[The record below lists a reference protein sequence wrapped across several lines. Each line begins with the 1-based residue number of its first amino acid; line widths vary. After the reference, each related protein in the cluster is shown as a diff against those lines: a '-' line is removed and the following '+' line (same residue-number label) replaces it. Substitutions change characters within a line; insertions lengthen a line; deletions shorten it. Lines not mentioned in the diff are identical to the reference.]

1 MFEDDV
7 AMTDYHVWR
16 QQSISQNR
24 WRNRQQANTHLG
36 SLATHSE
43 QQEIRPWSINW
54 SWWQN
59 SCLLLF
65 FVPSN
70 QDFPLTLLSLKTWK
84 LQTVETENKI
94 FERWELGQGSLSR
107 GGGEVQFLFFK
118 QYKSIYSTHSINS
131 IQSIY
136 NCAVWGESW
145 SLGDNGT
152 ARDKDTGGSVRVRRS
167 FGILGRGPILTYHM
181 PIRQEG
187 SRVNIFGCIVM
198 NIIGGIRYH
207 HRQL

>member
-59 SCLLLF
+59 SCALLF
-65 FVPSN
+65 VQPST
-70 QDFPLTLLSLKTWK
+70 QDFPLKLLSLKTWK

-107 GGGEVQFLFFK
+107 DGGEVQFF
-118 QYKSIYSTHSINS
+118 SSTSTRVFTVLTASTVFRVFTIVQFEGNLE
-131 IQSIY
+131 
-136 NCAVWGESW
+136 VWGTMGPRGTKTQVAQW
-145 SLGDNGT
+145 GCAGHLGFS
-152 ARDKDTGGSVRVRRS
+152 GGVQSS
-167 FGILGRGPILTYHM
+167 HITC
-181 PIRQEG
+181 Q
-187 SRVNIFGCIVM
+187 
-198 NIIGGIRYH
+198 
-207 HRQL
+207 